1 MSGEKRCACLPAAA
15 ADVGLRWLVVAPSPA
30 PLLVVVVLVVVGGV
44 RSRVGRRRGRAPRFR
59 PATTGRTSSPPPA
72 WWAPRSEG
80 VGRSA
85 EATEPLASS
94 PCGARE
100 PGPPSAAA
108 RLSPPTGSCAR
119 SAARARTPMP
129 RAPAARCARS
139 RRPPRGPR
147 PSSALPLPR
156 VPSPHRPKAQRRTC
170 PRTPTPTPTP
180 TRSRGTDLRPSPR
193 PPPRTEMRADSCW
206 ELTLGQ
212 LRACSWGWAVRPGA
226 AA

>member
-147 PSSALPLPR
+147 PTPPYPFREFRRPFARKRSAELAHEHQHQHQHQHEA
-156 VPSPHRPKAQRRTC
+156 VARTDA
-170 PRTPTPTPTP
+170 PESVT
-180 TRSRGTDLRPSPR
+180 SDDDSLRPSSAFAVDADPR
-193 PPPRTEMRADSCW
+193 CLVLWAAPLS
-206 ELTLGQ
+206 
-212 LRACSWGWAVRPGA
+212 ACSP
-226 AA
+226 